1 MQHIIK
7 KQIIQLRLN
16 SRQDAFR
23 IQNRMSEHYR
33 HDLLPVMETLFDEAA
48 GTDETLYIDSLEI
61 DLGVL
66 TEKDIGRPKWDDEIL
81 ALLTNQLREKLKQH
95 SIGVKK
101 TSEQQ
106 PASIGIGRQWLFYM
120 KRGYLP
126 WNLLETGKGWKQKVL
141 EALST
146 DYESVTALR
155 NLIRSDADA
164 LTRIV
169 EQHNEAFLVQLIETV
184 TAQKQ
189 QHLSE
194 LLDELEILYR
204 SLVKIQTLKYV
215 GSKGEIRNMFWRTIL
230 EVSAPPDTTGVESV
244 YVKLILERLFG
255 RPIRSRDLSKEVT
268 SKLTN
273 LMPII
278 GLLEEKSP
286 NIGKDISS
294 EIDEEINLRQNG
306 KTKEDEEKA
315 ELGEGIFVLQAGAVL
330 LHPFLGTFF
339 DRLKLTKAGAFID
352 LAAQQKAL
360 YLVHYLCIGA
370 VEAEEHELVIPKVLC
385 GYPLKK
391 PVIKGVRLTEKEK
404 DEADHL
410 LEELIRQWEKLKN
423 TTPAGLREAFLQR
436 NGKLLTKNDLW
447 YIQVESDTI
456 DILLDHLPWNL
467 SMIKLPWMKDI
478 IRVEWR

>member
-1 MQHIIK
+1 
-7 KQIIQLRLN
+7 
-16 SRQDAFR
+16 
-23 IQNRMSEHYR
+23 
-33 HDLLPVMETLFDEAA
+33 
-48 GTDETLYIDSLEI
+48 
-61 DLGVL
+61 
-66 TEKDIGRPKWDDEIL
+66 
-81 ALLTNQLREKLKQH
+81 
-95 SIGVKK
+95 
-101 TSEQQ
+101 
-106 PASIGIGRQWLFYM
+106 
-120 KRGYLP
+120 
-126 WNLLETGKGWKQKVL
+126 
-141 EALST
+141 
-146 DYESVTALR
+146 
-155 NLIRSDADA
+155 
-164 LTRIV
+164 
-169 EQHNEAFLVQLIETV
+169 
-184 TAQKQ
+184 
-189 QHLSE
+189 
-194 LLDELEILYR
+194 
-204 SLVKIQTLKYV
+204 
-215 GSKGEIRNMFWRTIL
+215 
-230 EVSAPPDTTGVESV
+230 
-244 YVKLILERLFG
+244 
-255 RPIRSRDLSKEVT
+255 
-268 SKLTN
+268 
-273 LMPII
+273 MPII